1 MARITC
7 VSGALAASLAAA
19 ANAAIV
25 TTSSQAAFNAIAA
38 GRGYSQTASFSSFAA
53 TSGGSAWNAWDAM
66 STGGAE
72 PFGGMLRSSFPD
84 EALTINFG
92 SGMVYAVGGTFF
104 NTSTDGQVMVGSLI
118 EITLADGS
126 SYVSSSSASN
136 FAGFISTTG
145 AITSIRIAPAYNG
158 PDDLPH
164 ASVGS
169 LVVAGVPAPG
179 SVALLGAAGL
189 IARRRRR

>member
-1 MARITC
+1 MTRMTC

-25 TTSSQAAFNAIAA
+25 TTSSQAAFNVIAA
-38 GRGYSQTASFSSFAA
+38 SRGYNQTASFSSFAA

-66 STGGAE
+66 SVGGAE
-72 PFGGMLRSSFPD
+72 AFNGMLRSSFPD
-84 EALTINFG
+84 EALTINFA

-104 NTSTDGQVMVGSLI
+104 NTSTNGEVMVGSLI

-136 FAGFISTTG
+136 FAGFISTSG
-145 AITSIRIAPAYNG
+145 AISSIRIAPAYTG
-158 PDDLPH
+158 PDDFPH
-164 ASVGS
+164 SSVGS
-169 LVVAGVPAPG
+169 LVLAGVPAPG
-179 SVALLGAAGL
+179 SIALLGAAGL
-189 IARRRRR
+189 AASRRRR